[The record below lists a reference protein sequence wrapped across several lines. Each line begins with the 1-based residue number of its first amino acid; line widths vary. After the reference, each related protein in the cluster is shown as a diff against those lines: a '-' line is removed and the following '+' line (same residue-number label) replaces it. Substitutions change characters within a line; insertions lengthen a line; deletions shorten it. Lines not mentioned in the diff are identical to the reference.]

1 MTRRHSALLFVL
13 IAGVALAGAGSDD
26 RKIATPVA
34 PRVPDK
40 IEPAARPFPPEAVRL
55 LDGPF
60 KDALARDQAY
70 LLSLDPDRLLHNFRV
85 NAGLPSTA
93 QPLGGW
99 EAPDVELRGHS
110 VGHYLSALALM
121 YAGTGDA
128 RFKARADLIVAELA
142 KVQQALTEKGAG
154 IGYLSAF
161 PVELIDR
168 VETRKPVWAPYYTL
182 HKIMAG
188 LLDVYVH
195 CGTQQAL
202 DVLQRQADWVKR
214 RVDALSFEQ
223 QQAML
228 ETEFGGMNEVFANLY
243 ATTGNAE
250 YLRMAQTFDHRA
262 VFDPLMNRRDTMDGL
277 HANTQIPKIIGA
289 AREFELTGEP
299 RYRTIATTFWTRV
312 AKYRSYANGG
322 HSDDEH
328 FFPIDQFPVHLGAE
342 SSETCNTYNMLKLTR
357 HLFGWIPSVDLM
369 DFYERGLYNHILASQ
384 DSATGGVIYYCPLK
398 PGAFKTFSTPNDA
411 FWCCV
416 GTGMENP
423 PRYTDAIYFA
433 GDQTLF
439 VNLFVPSEL
448 TWREQALVLR
458 QETRFPEQDSIKLT
472 LTLKQPVRLALRVR
486 YPSWARDG
494 MTVAINGK
502 GENYEG
508 APGSYATLWRH
519 WQNGDVID
527 IRLPMRLRTEPLPGD
542 PRTVAVFYGPVL
554 LAGDLGAEGLGP
566 STRYGMTSPE
576 LSKLPPVTI
585 PGLVSDES
593 DPLPRISAV
602 SGRPLTFRTEALAQP
617 QDVTLVPFFR
627 LNDRRYTVY
636 WHLFSPTE
644 WKAHTQTLSEAAARR
659 ADAERRTVDV
669 VDTDSAESERG
680 HGGEGLVDQ
689 RRPWFEGRSGRE
701 SKAAAFSYQLKLPPS
716 GATAVVVTYRGASN
730 QTRIFDLLVDGEVV
744 ARETLPVKPTELIDV
759 ERAVPADLTKGKS
772 TIRVGFRP
780 AADATTGAV
789 FEVRTVSAPLSEN
802 SRIRKLEKPRAPTPP
817 GAR

>member
-1 MTRRHSALLFVL
+1 MSRRASAILLLL
-13 IAGVALAGAGSDD
+13 ISSGSLSGTTAPD
-26 RKIATPVA
+26 RNVSTPIA

-40 IEPAARPFPPEAVRL
+40 IESAARPFPPEAVRL

-60 KDALARDQAY
+60 KEAMARDQAY

-121 YAGTGDA
+121 YAGTGDV
-128 RFKARADLIVAELA
+128 RFKTRAEAIVAELA
-142 KVQQALTEKGAG
+142 RVQQALAQKGAG
-154 IGYLSAF
+154 TGYLSAF
-161 PVELIDR
+161 PEEFIDR
-168 VETRKPVWAPYYTL
+168 VEARKPVWAPYYTL

-195 CGTQQAL
+195 CGTAQAL

-228 ETEFGGMNEVFANLY
+228 ETEFGGMNDVFANLY
-243 ATTGNAE
+243 AMTGNAE
-250 YLRMAQTFDHRA
+250 HLRLAQTFDHRA
-262 VFDPLMNRRDTMDGL
+262 VFDPLASRRDALDGL
-277 HANTQIPKIIGA
+277 HANTQIPKVIGA
-289 AREFELTGEP
+289 AREFELTGQP

-357 HLFGWIPSVDLM
+357 HLFGWLPSADLM

-384 DSATGGVIYYCPLK
+384 DAATGGVIYYCPLK

-423 PRYTDAIYFA
+423 ARYTDAIYFA
-433 GDQTLF
+433 GDESLF
-439 VNLFVPSEL
+439 VNLFMPSEL
-448 TWREQALVLR
+448 TWRDHGLVLK
-458 QETRFPEQDSIKLT
+458 QETRFPEQDSLKLS
-472 LTLKQPVRLALRVR
+472 LTLKQPLRLSLRIR
-486 YPSWARDG
+486 YPAWARDG
-494 MTVAINGK
+494 MTIAINGK
-502 GENYEG
+502 GEAYEG
-508 APGSYATLWRH
+508 TPGSFATVVRH

-527 IRLPMRLRTEPLPGD
+527 VRLPMRLRTEPLPGD
-542 PRTVAVFYGPVL
+542 PRTVALFYGPVL
-554 LAGDLGAEGLGP
+554 LAGDLGSEGLTAT
-566 STRYGMTSPE
+566 TRYGMTAPE
-576 LSKLPPVTI
+576 IAKLPPVTI
-585 PGLVSDES
+585 PGLVLTDGDVVS
-593 DPLPRISAV
+593 RIRAV
-602 SGRPLTFRTEALAQP
+602 ADRPLTFRTEGLAQP
-617 QDVTLVPFFR
+617 HDVTLQPFFR
-627 LNDRRYTVY
+627 VNDTRYTVY
-636 WHLFSPTE
+636 WRLFSPAE
-644 WKAHTQTLSEAAARR
+644 WTAHTTALDAVASRR
-659 ADAERRTVDV
+659 RDLERRTVDV
-669 VDTDSAESERG
+669 VNIDSANSERD
-680 HGGEGLVDQ
+680 HAGEGLIDQ

-701 SKAAAFSYQLKLPPS
+701 SKTAPFSYQLKLPPA
-716 GATAVVVTYRGASN
+716 GAAAVAVTYRGASN
-730 QTRIFDLLVDGEVV
+730 QSRVFDLLVDGEVV
-744 ARETLPVKPTELIDV
+744 ARETLPVKPTELVDI
-759 ERAVPADLTKGKS
+759 ERPVPAALTHGKS
-772 TIRVGFRP
+772 TIRIGFRP

-789 FEVRTVSAPLSEN
+789 FEVRTLT
-802 SRIRKLEKPRAPTPP
+802 SR
-817 GAR
+817 

>member
-1 MTRRHSALLFVL
+1 MILPREKSFVTRRLSALLLLFCSS
-13 IAGVALAGAGSDD
+13 AGVAGINAPD
-26 RKIATPVA
+26 RKVATPIA

-40 IEPAARPFPPEAVRL
+40 IERGAQPFPPQAVRL

-60 KDALARDQAY
+60 KEAMARDQAY

-85 NAGLPSTA
+85 NAGLPSSA

-121 YAGTGDA
+121 YAGTDDE
-128 RFKARADLIVAELA
+128 RFKSRAELIVAELA
-142 KVQQALTEKGAG
+142 KVQQALTQKGAG

-161 PVELIDR
+161 PEEFIDR
-168 VETRKPVWAPYYTL
+168 VEAPKPVWAPYYTL

-188 LLDVYVH
+188 LLDVYVQ
-195 CGTQQAL
+195 CGTPQAL

-214 RVDALSFEQ
+214 RVDALSFDQ

-228 ETEFGGMNEVFANLY
+228 GTEFGGMNDVFANLY

-250 YLRMAQTFDHRA
+250 YLRLAQTFDHRA
-262 VFDPLMNRRDTMDGL
+262 VFDSLANRRDALDGL
-277 HANTQIPKIIGA
+277 HANTQIPKVIGA
-289 AREFELTGEP
+289 AREFELTGQP

-322 HSDDEH
+322 HSDEEG
-328 FFPIDQFPVHLGAE
+328 FFPVDQFPVHLGAE

-357 HLFGWIPSVDLM
+357 HLFGWIPSADLM

-423 PRYTDAIYFA
+423 ARYTDAIYFA
-433 GDQTLF
+433 GDQSLF
-439 VNLFVPSEL
+439 VNLFIPSEL
-448 TWREQALVLR
+448 TWRDQGLVLR
-458 QETRFPEQDSIKLT
+458 QETRFPEQDSIRLT
-472 LTLKQPVRLALRVR
+472 LTLKQPVRLSLRVR

-502 GENYEG
+502 GEAYDG
-508 APGSYATLWRH
+508 TPGSFATLVRH

-542 PRTVAVFYGPVL
+542 PRTVALFYGPVL
-554 LAGDLGAEGLGP
+554 LAGDLGSEGL
-566 STRYGMTSPE
+566 SAKTRYGTTAPE

-585 PGLVSDES
+585 PGLVFADG
-593 DPLPRISAV
+593 DPISRIRAV
-602 SGRPLTFRTEALAQP
+602 DGRPLTFRTEGLAQP
-617 QDVTLVPFFR
+617 HDVTLLPFFR
-627 LNDRRYTVY
+627 VTDTRYTVY
-636 WHLFSPTE
+636 WRMFSPVE
-644 WKAHTQTLSEAAARR
+644 WTAHSAALEAAAARR
-659 ADAERRTVDV
+659 GDVERRTVDV
-669 VDTDSAESERG
+669 VNTDSADSERQ
-680 HGGEGLVDQ
+680 HSGEGLVDE

-701 SKAAAFSYQLKLPPS
+701 SKAAPFSYQLTLPS
-716 GATAVVVTYRGASN
+716 AGAAAVVVTYRGASN
-730 QTRIFDLLVDGEVV
+730 QSRVFDLLVDGQVV
-744 ARETLPVKPTELIDV
+744 ARETLPLKPTELVDI
-759 ERAVPADLTKGKS
+759 ERPVPAALTKGKS
-772 TIRVGFRP
+772 SIRIGFRP
-780 AADATTGAV
+780 APDATTGAV
-789 FEVRTVSAPLSEN
+789 FEVRTVK
-802 SRIRKLEKPRAPTPP
+802 RQQ
-817 GAR
+817 